1 MTKDDIGK
9 FSYLV
14 VDDDEFARDVLGST
28 LGRIGATQVFYA
40 GDAKTAFRMAQQHR
54 PDFIML
60 DIYMPEI
67 DGWAF
72 LERVRQVLPQVAVI
86 MVTGSH
92 HQADFSQSMEQ
103 RVDGFCIKPVMPDVM
118 VKTLINARARRAA

>member
-1 MTKDDIGK
+1 
-9 FSYLV
+9 
-14 VDDDEFARDVLGST
+14 
-28 LGRIGATQVFYA
+28 
-40 GDAKTAFRMAQQHR
+40 
-54 PDFIML
+54 
-60 DIYMPEI
+60 MPEI